1 MCFAA
6 WQGVTR
12 RSVRV
17 LRRAR
22 ARHGCR
28 RVRVNSVSWAC
39 PQQRARR
46 VMLLGVEFLHKRF
59 FGCSARTSP
68 RSSPRPGRWGPVARS
83 VRPVTGRVAASGRV
97 TRASLY
103 SEVTAKRFYDSV
115 CPTPCSPSSLDG
127 IRWPWDSVPLIRAVG
142 LRGSERPRDPL
153 TTLRDCFK
161 RERSFELGVRRRGPA
176 GTSHGV
182 SGSGH
187 RSSTTVFRFKNV
199 CGLVPV
205 GFVWKE

>member
-1 MCFAA
+1 MLNFYIN
-6 WQGVTR
+6 GS
-12 RSVRV
+12 SV
-17 LRRAR
+17 AR
-22 ARHGCR
+22 
-28 RVRVNSVSWAC
+28 
-39 PQQRARR
+39 
-46 VMLLGVEFLHKRF
+46 L
-59 FGCSARTSP
+59 ARTSP
-68 RSSPRPGRWGPVARS
+68 RSSPRRS
-83 VRPVTGRVAASGRV
+83 VGSGRTVRPAGDRRVAASGRV

-103 SEVTAKRFYDSV
+103 SEATAKGFMTARAQPF
-115 CPTPCSPSSLDG
+115 SPSSLDG
-127 IRWPWDSVPLIRAVG
+127 IRWPWDSVPLIRAVT
-142 LRGSERPRDPL
+142 RGSERPRDPL